1 MNKMDKRLRLILSV
15 VLSAGMLLGYAQS
28 SHAILT
34 AVSTNPDGTVLTNPG
49 NGFPVWYQDTAGIAL
64 EQCPTTGFIG
74 NQALQDPLC
83 IPSGGPVAGFV
94 DFDEAFW
101 WTAVAAAPDQGG
113 VTGALLVL
121 ALEAAFGTGDPVE
134 GQQIVF
140 GRIRI
145 RADIAAAGTYTVT
158 HPFGVKVYNV
168 TTPGINA
175 INDTI
180 DIGGG
185 GLDFVAVL
193 GSSIGPFLTCVTPA
207 PPLGYLGDFN
217 VLCTVTGSPNLTNF
231 FRISSGL
238 VTLTETDQF
247 NVSGKIFGG
256 VLPLPVTVDRTT
268 YKCTGANCT
277 IEAFAHSTTAATLTV
292 SGTGVT
298 PTQMSDN
305 GAGAFFAE
313 IPVPQTVLPTPPL
326 DEVNNRPLGL
336 SILAQAAGFTD
347 VTLVK
352 PVQDMVE
359 ISKAEYNTL
368 TGTIKVAATSTDP
381 RAILTAVAGG
391 TVVGQLVG
399 GTANADLNGNAL
411 PSASAPPA
419 QVTVVSNA
427 GASVSKPMTLVS
439 IAETLKVTISSYS
452 TSQKRYR
459 IRGTSNA
466 PGATVTV
473 TLANGA
479 NALATIGTAV
489 VGSTGKWIVNISIPQ
504 GAPARGGAAKVNI
517 NSTGGAQKLNR
528 VLELIP

>member
-1 MNKMDKRLRLILSV
+1 MTSD
-15 VLSAGMLLGYAQS
+15 
-28 SHAILT
+28 
-34 AVSTNPDGTVLTNPG
+34 ST
-49 NGFPVWYQDTAGIAL
+49 
-64 EQCPTTGFIG
+64 
-74 NQALQDPLC
+74 
-83 IPSGGPVAGFV
+83 
-94 DFDEAFW
+94 
-101 WTAVAAAPDQGG
+101 
-113 VTGALLVL
+113 
-121 ALEAAFGTGDPVE
+121 
-134 GQQIVF
+134 
-140 GRIRI
+140 
-145 RADIAAAGTYTVT
+145 
-158 HPFGVKVYNV
+158 
-168 TTPGINA
+168 
-175 INDTI
+175 
-180 DIGGG
+180 
-185 GLDFVAVL
+185 
-193 GSSIGPFLTCVTPA
+193 
-207 PPLGYLGDFN
+207 
-217 VLCTVTGSPNLTNF
+217 
-231 FRISSGL
+231 
-238 VTLTETDQF
+238 
-247 NVSGKIFGG
+247 
-256 VLPLPVTVDRTT
+256 
-268 YKCTGANCT
+268 
-277 IEAFAHSTTAATLTV
+277 
-292 SGTGVT
+292 
-298 PTQMSDN
+298 
-305 GAGAFFAE
+305 GAFFAQ
-313 IPVPQTVLPTPPL
+313 IPVAQTVLPIPPV
-326 DEVNNRPLGL
+326 DPIDNPSLGL
-336 SILAQAAGFTD
+336 SILAQAVGFTD

-452 TSQKRYR
+452 TGQKRYR